1 MPTGR
6 SGCIHW
12 SATAASIAPA
22 LSGQARRGRLV
33 PPERAGLNLRD
44 PAVGNEIDAGGVAA
58 VAGCQEQR
66 GRSHLLRS
74 ADPAERWD
82 RGEEGARA
90 VGLFLVL
97 ELAVDDRRVDRAR
110 RQRVPA

>member
-12 SATAASIAPA
+12 SAMAASIAPA
-22 LSGQARRGRLV
+22 LSGQARRGLPV
-33 PPERAGLNLRD
+33 PREQAGLDLRD
-44 PAVGNEIDAGGVAA
+44 PAVGNEIGAGGVAA
-58 VAGCQEQR
+58 VAGCQEQH

-74 ADPAERWD
+74 ADAAKRRD

-90 VGLFLVL
+90 IGLFLAL
-97 ELAVDDRRVDRAR
+97 ELAVDD
-110 RQRVPA
+110 